1 MPRRISLSAWLWS
14 LVPFLMIGA
23 IVFMIIRHDHQAA
36 AFREA
41 VMAAER
47 AELEAAQ
54 RAAAQAFATAD
65 PAGRLELCLSA
76 VTERLPY
83 WRPLYA
89 LAVHAEGIDA
99 LYYWGRQQDGYKR
112 LSCTAAGVSEARVA
126 APLPGVLSE
135 ATGQDV
141 PDVLGAVRA
150 ALGRAELIEVL
161 VAPDGLSLIQRLSAR
176 SAEGLSSTLEP
187 ADAPEFPWLSTV
199 PMVLATQAEGG
210 ATAGR
215 PMLASFPARN
225 WLRDPLAAFDLI
237 ERTVPPEFLQRV
249 VGMTLREED
258 FELALQGPFPDQ
270 TAPYAEVSF
279 DAYGSVTSWLY
290 PRDEPPGFSC
300 PRGIPLTAIR
310 SGFDA
315 RCNELDCGPR
325 PHLSIATY
333 FCPGNGEP
341 GGWSIYRQS

>member
-1 MPRRISLSAWLWS
+1 MAMNRAEKLWA
-14 LVPFLMIGA
+14 LVPFLMIGSV
-23 IVFMIIRHDHQAA
+23 VFMIIRHDHQAA
-36 AFREA
+36 EFRA
-41 VMAAER
+41 RIMAAEEAER
-47 AELEAAQ
+47 AAVE
-54 RAAAQAFATAD
+54 RAAAAAFAAAD
-65 PAGRLELCLSA
+65 PAQRLELCLSA
-76 VTERLPY
+76 MNDRLPY

-141 PDVLGAVRA
+141 PDVLGAARA
-150 ALGRAELIEVL
+150 ALGRAELIEVV
-161 VAPDGLSLIQRLSAR
+161 VAADGLSLIQRLSTR
-176 SAEGLSSTLEP
+176 SADGLSSTLEP

-237 ERTVPPEFLQRV
+237 ERTVPPKFLQRV

-258 FELALQGPFPDQ
+258 FEIALQGPFPDEA
-270 TAPYAEVSF
+270 APYAEVSF

-290 PRDEPPGFSC
+290 PRNEPPGFSC
-300 PRGIPLTAIR
+300 PRGIPFTAIR
-310 SGFDA
+310 SAFDA
-315 RCNELDCGPR
+315 RCAELACGPR
-325 PHLSIATY
+325 PHLSIASY
-333 FCPGNGEP
+333 FCPGNRDP
-341 GGWSIYRQS
+341 GTWGIHRQS